1 MGNIIY
7 LSSQGYQELKAELH
21 KLKSIDRPNVISQ
34 IAEARDKGD
43 LSENAE
49 YDAAKEA
56 QGLLESRIIK
66 LENDLA
72 NSRVLDESQMDI
84 STVHLLTKVTIKN
97 MENSMEMTYA
107 IVSEAE
113 ADLTTNKISVTSP
126 IGKGLLGR
134 SIGETVAVE
143 VPNGLIHFNILD
155 IQPL

>member
-1 MGNIIY
+1 M
-7 LSSQGYQELKAELH
+7 
-21 KLKSIDRPNVISQ
+21 
-34 IAEARDKGD
+34 
-43 LSENAE
+43 
-49 YDAAKEA
+49 
-56 QGLLESRIIK
+56 ESRIIK